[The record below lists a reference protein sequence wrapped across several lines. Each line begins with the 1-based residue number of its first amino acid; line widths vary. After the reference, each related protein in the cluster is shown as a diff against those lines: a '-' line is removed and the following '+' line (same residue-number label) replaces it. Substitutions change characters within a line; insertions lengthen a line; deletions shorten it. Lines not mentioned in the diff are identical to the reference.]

1 MENKFL
7 VAAIL
12 FICALSSKNISIY
25 NEEIIVAACFTGFIL
40 LSRKS
45 LGETFK
51 ATFDARM
58 KFIQEELQQVP
69 NPNEVVLMESKEKER
84 LLRISLQICGTV
96 VESLPTAR
104 YEPQCEE
111 TVQALLC
118 RNLTLKSATLLNA
131 ISSRRMSLQDE
142 IVTGFH
148 VSVSERF
155 VPGSTSKA
163 SIVELI
169 REGLVV
175 LRKVRV

>member
-1 MENKFL
+1 ME
-7 VAAIL
+7 A
-12 FICALSSKNISIY
+12 
-25 NEEIIVAACFTGFIL
+25 
-40 LSRKS
+40 
-45 LGETFK
+45 
-51 ATFDARM
+51 
-58 KFIQEELQQVP
+58 IQEELQQVS